1 MFAVIKTGGKQ
12 YSVESGKTL
21 KVEKINGK
29 KGDSYS
35 FKDILIIENSG
46 EHTLGNPLIKGASVE
61 ATIIAQIRDKKIT
74 VFKKKRRQNYRR
86 TKGHRQYLT
95 VVKIDKISDSKST
108 KAKSAENKE
117 KETIVKKEVKTKEN
131 TSSSKKVIKKKK
143 TLSKIKKTIKKDK

>member
-29 KGDSYS
+29 KGDGYT
-35 FKDILIIENSG
+35 FKNVLIIGDNKNQI
-46 EHTLGNPLIKGASVE
+46 LGNPEIKGASVD
-61 ATIIAQIRDKKIT
+61 ATIMHQIRDKKVT

-95 VVKIDKISDSKST
+95 IIKIDKINSKPDDV
-108 KAKSAENKE
+108 KKVEKKE
-117 KETIVKKEVKTKEN
+117 KTIKKTETLKKDLNKKVASSTN
-131 TSSSKKVIKKKK
+131 TIKKKVIKKTKK
-143 TLSKIKKTIKKDK
+143 SLGKKK